1 MARNKTQSG
10 LSADELEE
18 QSAEEVPDREAMTV
32 LGAPD
37 VDTLLVPFEGSIQ
50 GAILDQVTAQL
61 PPEAAGIDLH
71 AVANSTLTGEGP
83 LEALPPEMIPD
94 PQVISESETIAG
106 DALAPSVTEEPPAPD
121 AG

>member
-1 MARNKTQSG
+1 M
-10 LSADELEE
+10 EE

-37 VDTLLVPFEGSIQ
+37 VDSLLLPFEGSIQ

-83 LEALPPEMIPD
+83 LEALPPELVPETT
-94 PQVISESETIAG
+94 VISENETIAG
-106 DALAPSVTEEPPAPD
+106 DTLAPDTAETQPAEPSA
-121 AG
+121 